1 MHVVLGSIVV
11 SISACHAEDPGSI
24 PGRGV
29 QFFFFFPFR
38 HLCNYDCV
46 LFFSLLQ
53 ESQYA
58 GKTGVVRAILNRMA
72 SIYLY
77 DDGREIDVPCR
88 YVEPV
93 IPNKFDKV
101 RVCHNIILM

>member
-1 MHVVLGSIVV
+1 MLPPDIEVIIREGYHVSQ
-11 SISACHAEDPGSI
+11 SYSHAQMWPYLS
-24 PGRGV
+24 
-29 QFFFFFPFR
+29 QSSF
-38 HLCNYDCV
+38 LCC
-46 LFFSLLQ
+46 FQ

-58 GKTGVVRAILNRMA
+58 GKTGMVRAILNRMA

-93 IPNKFDKV
+93 APNKLDKV
-101 RVCHNIILM
+101 NYLF

>member
-1 MHVVLGSIVV
+1 MLPSEIEVVVREGYHVRRTLIFLSMHLVSVVLLN
-11 SISACHAEDPGSI
+11 P
-24 PGRGV
+24 
-29 QFFFFFPFR
+29 
-38 HLCNYDCV
+38 
-46 LFFSLLQ
+46 Q

-58 GKTGVVRAILNRMA
+58 GKTGVVKAILNRMA

-93 IPNKFDKV
+93 APNKFDKV
-101 RVCHNIILM
+101 S